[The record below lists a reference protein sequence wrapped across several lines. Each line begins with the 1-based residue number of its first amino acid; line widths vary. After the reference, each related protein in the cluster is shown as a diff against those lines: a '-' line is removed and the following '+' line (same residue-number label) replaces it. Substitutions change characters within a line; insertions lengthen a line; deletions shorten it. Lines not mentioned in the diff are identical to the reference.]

1 MGEGLLLGDAQRLV
15 GWRVLTK
22 AGSAL
27 YIVLTLFIPLSPVVI
42 GFDVTHRALRVGQIT
57 SPRTPPPLYEPLCVP
72 KDSLSFR
79 VYTASRAMKRK

>member
-15 GWRVLTK
+15 GWSVLTK

-42 GFDVTHRALRVGQIT
+42 GFDVTHRALRVGRIT
-57 SPRTPPPLYEPLCVP
+57 SPRTPRHCMNRFVLQKIHYLFACIP
-72 KDSLSFR
+72 R
-79 VYTASRAMKRK
+79 VGR

>member
-1 MGEGLLLGDAQRLV
+1 MGEGLLLGDAQRLL
-15 GWRVLTK
+15 GWSVLTK

-27 YIVLTLFIPLSPVVI
+27 YIIVLTLFIPLVI
-42 GFDVTHRALRVGQIT
+42 GFDVTHRALRVERIT
-57 SPRTPPPLYEPLCVP
+57 SPRTPPPPYEPLCAP